1 MTRTNFASKAP
12 WENVVGYSR
21 AVRVGQHIYVTGT
34 VAVTE
39 KGELIAPDDAYA
51 QTVVV
56 IERIRQ
62 VLEKAGAS
70 LKDVVRTRM
79 FVTDLEQWE
88 GIAKAHH
95 EYFGAIKPAA
105 TMVEVSRLFS
115 EALIEMEVDAVVES

>member
-12 WENVVGYSR
+12 WESIVGYSR
-21 AVRVGQHIYVTGT
+21 AVRVGPHVYVTGT

-39 KGELIAPDDAYA
+39 KGELVAPDDPYA

-95 EYFGAIKPAA
+95 EYFGEIKPAA

-115 EALIEMEVDAVVES
+115 EALIEMEVDAYVEG